1 MEVRE
6 TVSMEQLSA
15 YEEALKPLKAQRKKG
30 SRGMRIFLL
39 ICVIFGGFIGF
50 FGAMTVDKLD
60 LELAIQPPFPLPE
73 RLGFLYGFAAIAAY
87 FVMMVLHTIIH
98 EGGHLLFGI
107 MTGYQF
113 LSFRVFSFT
122 IVKKDG
128 KLMRKKLKVPGTLGQ
143 CLMIPPEWSEETAYP
158 YVWYNLGGGIM
169 NILACLLVMPLL
181 LAKNPFWVWFA
192 GFFLFLGFIFAFSN
206 LIPMSIGVPNDG
218 KNCLACKRSRTSRKA
233 FYLQL
238 KINALLSTGVS
249 FSELSDDLFEISDDE
264 PLDMLTAYIRL
275 LRYYRYLQKG
285 EEKLAEELLTEIGK
299 QFQNPPLG
307 FVNGLDLERFGRMV
321 LTKAPLEQIA
331 AYYNVLRPVF
341 AQGKDISI
349 LRIRYAYLLF
359 LSDEERERIDWLVAS
374 KKGKLPKKLPKSKA
388 VTAEAVLAD
397 MQKACDKHPVPGE
410 AELFMELA
418 RMVKEKAEAEAVKA
432 DAEAVKADA
441 AAVTA
446 EAEEVKAEAEAVK
459 AVEAKDESEAKPE

>member
-1 MEVRE
+1 MEVRD
-6 TVSMEQLSA
+6 TIRTEQLAA

-73 RLGFLYGFAAIAAY
+73 KLGILYVFAFLAAY
-87 FVMMVLHTIIH
+87 FLMLVLHTIIH

-181 LAKNPFWVWFA
+181 LAKTPFWVWFA
-192 GFFLFLGFIFAFSN
+192 GIFLFWGFIFAFSN

-238 KINALLSTGVS
+238 KINALLSSGVS
-249 FSELSDDLFEISDDE
+249 FAELPDDLFEISGDE

-285 EEKLAEELLTEIGK
+285 EEKLAEELLTEIG
-299 QFQNPPLG
+299 QQVQNPPLG
-307 FVNGLDLERFGRMV
+307 FVNGLDLERFDRLV

-359 LSDEERERIDWLVAS
+359 LSDEDRERIDWLVAS
-374 KKGKLPKKLPKSKA
+374 RKGKLPKKLPKSKA

-410 AELFMELA
+410 AGLFMELA
-418 RMVKEKAEAEAVKA
+418 RMVKEKA